1 MSQDICEEMPDLPRG
16 SLIQIEVLL
25 TRSFAVLAAPGGDD
39 IETFGGA
46 TEDDPAV
53 GDLVLISLQLKAN
66 IAMKP
71 DRLKVHSHGQ

>member
-1 MSQDICEEMPDLPRG
+1 MSDLPRG
-16 SLIQIEVLL
+16 RLVQIVVLL
-25 TRSFAVLAAPGGDD
+25 TLSFAVLAAPGGDD

-53 GDLVLISLQLKAN
+53 GDLVLFCLQLKAE

-71 DRLKVHSHGQ
+71 DRFKIHCHGL